1 MIQDHEQDLEG
12 IGTSLDSAQSLTL
25 LQEAQKKR
33 QKRER
38 TLFLDVPSWN
48 GDLIAEYRVVPP
60 EDLRRIAEGALRRA
74 RNGRPE
80 PAENDISMI
89 IASCIGLYMKNP
101 EGEGRVALED
111 EFGIVKYDRIAGLLG
126 KEDEIKDNRT
136 AVRYLMSERDEN
148 GGWTPN
154 VLAISLHAN
163 AIAKWTKDPSKN
175 SADVD
180 ELLGEL

>member
-1 MIQDHEQDLEG
+1 MIKDDQSVEG

-33 QKRER
+33 QARER

-60 EDLRRIAEGALRRA
+60 EDLKRIAEGALRRA
-74 RNGRPE
+74 RNGSPE
-80 PAENDISMI
+80 PAENDVSMI
-89 IASCIGLYMKNP
+89 VAACVGLYMKNP
-101 EGEGRVALED
+101 EDGQRVALED
-111 EFGIVKYDRIAGLLG
+111 EFGIVKFNRIAHMLG
-126 KEDEIKDNRT
+126 KDDEIKDNRT

-163 AIAKWTKDPSKN
+163 AIAKWTKDPSKRDI
-175 SADVD
+175 DVD